1 MVMKKHFI
9 YLLIIGSMMLSC
21 ESEDENFYYA
31 AAKDNIYF
39 GISEYVGLTEEQKGD
54 RFLRGQVPETRFFL
68 YSFAI
73 EQKLTDTVYVPV
85 TISGKRVPYERK
97 YKVRESS
104 TLTSTAESSL
114 HFKPFEE
121 YYTIPADSGS
131 ALLPVILFNKDPL
144 LEDSTLYIFLEL
156 IPSEDFDVAIPVYA
170 NAGVGFSARLEEP
183 VWWKP
188 WNEFFGTYSRIKHAL
203 YLISLDG
210 IDNKDL
216 PPNRDGDNGLA
227 LPYAMFLSS
236 KFNTLLYD
244 PFLWIKDHPKYILEK
259 REEGVYDF
267 YSNENSFKKYTL
279 KFNAETGKYF
289 FIDENGKFVD
299 TSI

>member
-1 MVMKKHFI
+1 MKKHFL
-9 YLLIIGSMMLSC
+9 YLLILVSVVFAC
-21 ESEDENFYYA
+21 ESEDENFHYA

-39 GISEYVGLTEEQKGD
+39 GVSEYVGLTEEQKGD
-54 RFLRGQVPETRFFL
+54 RFLRGQVPDTRFFL

-104 TLTSTAESSL
+104 TLTSTAEGSL

-121 YYTIPADSGS
+121 YYTIPADSGT
-131 ALLPVILFNKDPL
+131 ALLPVILYNKDARL
-144 LEDSTLYIFLEL
+144 ADSTFYLYLEL
-156 IPSEDFDVAIPVYA
+156 VPSDDFDVTIPVYA

-188 WNEFFGTYSRIKHAL
+188 WISFFGTYSRTKHGL
-203 YLISLDG
+203 YLISLEGVD
-210 IDNKDL
+210 DKDL
-216 PPNRDGDNGLA
+216 PPNMDGENSFFI
-227 LPYAMFLSS
+227 PYALFLQS
-236 KFNTLLYD
+236 KFNTLLFD
-244 PFLWIKDHPKYILEK
+244 PFLWIKDHPNYIIEK
-259 REEGVYDF
+259 RAEGIYDF
-267 YSNENSFKKYTL
+267 YNSENAFKKYTL
-279 KFNAETGKYF
+279 KFNVEDGKHY
-289 FIDENGKFVD
+289 FIDEKGKFVS